1 MDNLL
6 IYSEDH
12 SAIIGCDKSYSG
24 EIIVPEGI
32 ICIADN
38 AFENCSISRIVL
50 QSSIK
55 KIGRRAFANCS
66 NLGDAFLNEG
76 LVEIAPLAFYG
87 CNSLVKIKMPSC
99 LGRFGGSGNN
109 IFYNEGRVFEG
120 CVSLKSVEIP
130 KGVTEIPCMTFAG
143 CVNLLSIRLPKT
155 VRTIGIDAFENCVSL
170 QKVIIS
176 DIARWCYVKKSSNPL
191 DYAHH
196 LFIDDETEI
205 VDLEIPEKI
214 DSISAH
220 SFEKCTGIKKVCFP
234 DGYVN
239 VGKNAF
245 KGCVGLKELTLYS
258 NNVGEILSEL
268 EGCDNIEVINIKC
281 YNSNICIGLKGFK
294 KLKAV
299 YSIDD
304 SGIKTQ
310 VDVDS
315 VITAK
320 AQEMKLMSMY
330 YHNINMNL
338 TMVQGKYPDKAS
350 FKAPIAKDGMLLEN
364 LYSSKQDTSI
374 LLKQDWINV
383 SGMGLV
389 LGWNDLRALDFDNFI
404 SRYNILEDDGE
415 YNIEDYDI
423 GKYRQECL
431 SLLGL
436 PENYQW
442 VVWSGSRYGFHII
455 IRVKDFEER
464 DSSRIAYSYYSGSS
478 HRRIELRWKGHL
490 VLPPSIHYSGEAYR
504 FFNNQIPTTEP
515 AYIDLGK
522 IENLLD
528 YYCGEN
534 HYYTY
539 NWGQRSFEIV
549 ERVKINAES
558 DSQGLYYDSREE
570 KKGRN
575 YIKWLE
581 TCATSQAYNTLAIKY
596 LLGEDVPANK
606 HKAFEYFKIA
616 TSQKTLELIPYNP
629 FENSPLRI
637 CDVNN
642 SHALF
647 NIASLMSI
655 GFFEGTQK
663 EINNCLEGI
672 NIKDLYL
679 PFEVDDSSFPEE
691 CIENKIDR
699 IRKQAAKYIHHNI
712 YLFFDTETTGI
723 PNDYNAPSSDTDN
736 WPRLVQLAWIL
747 EDETGTRIQSRNYI
761 VRPEGFEIP
770 EEAAKIH
777 GINTELADNEGF
789 DLYEVINEF
798 IEDLNVATNVVGHNV
813 AFDKKIL
820 GAEMIR
826 LDMKDEL
833 EKKKSY
839 CTMQSS
845 IDFCKIPGKYGF
857 KYPKLQ
863 ELYRKLFRSE
873 ERRVGKECRLLCRSR
888 WSPYH

>member
-50 QSSIK
+50 PSSIK

-66 NLGDAFLNEG
+66 NLLEVELNEG
-76 LVEIAPLAFYG
+76 LGEIASYAFYG
-87 CNSLVKIKMPSC
+87 CNSLVKIKLPSF
-99 LGRFGGSGNN
+99 LERFGSNN
-109 IFYNEGRVFEG
+109 YNEGCVFEG
-120 CVSLKSVEIP
+120 CISLESIEIP
-130 KGVTEIPCMTFAG
+130 KGVTDIPRRTFAG
-143 CVNLLSIRLPKT
+143 CVNLLSIRLPE
-155 VRTIGIDAFENCVSL
+155 TIKSIGFDAFENCVSL
-170 QKVIIS
+170 QKVIIP
-176 DIARWCYVKKSSNPL
+176 DIVRWCYVKKFSNPL

-205 VDLEIPEKI
+205 VDLDIPEKI
-214 DSISAH
+214 DSIYAH
-220 SFEKCTGIKKVCFP
+220 SFENCTGIKKVCFP

-245 KGCVGLKELTLYS
+245 KSCVGLKELTLYS
-258 NNVGEILSEL
+258 NNVGEILNEF
-268 EGCDNIEVINIKC
+268 EGCLNIEVVILKC
-281 YNSNICIGLKGFK
+281 FNRNICIGLKGFK
-294 KLKAV
+294 KLKAI

-304 SGIKTQ
+304 NGKKTQ

-315 VITAK
+315 FITTK

-338 TMVQGKYPDKAS
+338 TMVQGKYSDKAS

-389 LGWNDLRALDFDNFI
+389 LGWNDLRALDFDDFI
-404 SRYNILEDDGE
+404 SRNNVLEDDGD
-415 YNIEDYDI
+415 YNIEDYII
-423 GKYRQECL
+423 GDYRRECL

-436 PENYQW
+436 PEDYQW
-442 VVWSGSRYGFHII
+442 VVWSGSKKGFHII
-455 IRVKDFEER
+455 IRVKEFGDKESAPVSYSFVPNN
-464 DSSRIAYSYYSGSS
+464 DSSE
-478 HRRIELRWKGHL
+478 RIELRWKGHL
-490 VLPPSIHYSGEAYR
+490 ILPPSIHYSGETYG
-504 FFNNQIPTTEP
+504 FYNNQIPSTEP
-515 AYIDLGK
+515 QYVELGAIDD
-522 IENLLD
+522 LLD
-528 YYCGEN
+528 KYCGKN
-534 HYYTY
+534 LFKTY
-539 NWGQRSFEIV
+539 NWNNRSFDIV
-549 ERVKINAES
+549 ERVKNNTT
-558 DSQGLYYDSREE
+558 DSEGIACFSSWLD
-570 KKGRN
+570 KDKVV
-575 YIKWLE
+575 IHWLE
-581 TCATSQAYNTLAIKY
+581 ECATPQSYNSLAIKY
-596 LLGEDVPANK
+596 ILGEGVVADKEVAYK
-606 HKAFEYFKIA
+606 YFKMA
-616 TSQKTLELIPYNP
+616 NNKQSFYN
-629 FENSPLRI
+629 L
-637 CDVNN
+637 
-642 SHALF
+642 
-647 NIASLMSI
+647 ASLISI
-655 GFFEGTQK
+655 GYFDGTQQ
-663 EINNCLEGI
+663 EINEYLEQASLKGLL
-672 NIKDLYL
+672 D
-679 PFEVDDSSFPEE
+679 VDSERAND
-691 CIENKIDR
+691 
-699 IRKQAAKYIHHNI
+699 IRRQAARYIHHI
-712 YLFFDTETTGI
+712 TYLFFDTETTGI

-770 EEAAKIH
+770 DDAAKIH
-777 GINTELADNEGF
+777 GINTELANNEGY
-789 DLYEVINEF
+789 DLYYVINEF

-826 LDMKDEL
+826 LGMKDEL

-863 ELYRKLFRSE
+863 ELYRKLFDEDFEDAHNAMSDVE
-873 ERRVGKECRLLCRSR
+873 ATEKCFWELRRRKLI
-888 WSPYH
+888 

>member
-32 ICIADN
+32 ICITDN

-50 QSSIK
+50 PSSIK

-66 NLGDAFLNEG
+66 NLLEVELNEG
-76 LVEIAPLAFYG
+76 LGEIASYAFYG
-87 CNSLVKIKMPSC
+87 CNSLVKIKLPSF
-99 LGRFGGSGNN
+99 LERFGSNN
-109 IFYNEGRVFEG
+109 YNEGCVFEG
-120 CVSLKSVEIP
+120 CISLESIEIP
-130 KGVTEIPCMTFAG
+130 KGVTDIPHRTFAG
-143 CVNLLSIRLPKT
+143 CVNLLSIRLPE
-155 VRTIGIDAFENCVSL
+155 TIKSIGFDAFENCVSL
-170 QKVIIS
+170 QKVIIP
-176 DIARWCYVKKSSNPL
+176 DIVRWCYVKKFSNPL

-205 VDLEIPEKI
+205 VDLDIPEKI
-214 DSISAH
+214 DSIYAH
-220 SFEKCTGIKKVCFP
+220 SFENCTGIKKVCFP

-245 KGCVGLKELTLYS
+245 KSCVGLKELTLYS
-258 NNVGEILSEL
+258 NNVGEILNEF
-268 EGCDNIEVINIKC
+268 EGCLNIEVIILKC
-281 YNSNICIGLKGFK
+281 FNRNICIGLKGFK
-294 KLKAV
+294 KLKAI

-304 SGIKTQ
+304 NGKKTQ
-310 VDVDS
+310 IDVDS
-315 VITAK
+315 FITTK

-389 LGWNDLRALDFDNFI
+389 LGWNDLRALDFDDFI
-404 SRYNILEDDGE
+404 SRNNVLEDDGE
-415 YNIEDYDI
+415 YNIEDYNI
-423 GKYRQECL
+423 GDYRRDCL

-436 PENYQW
+436 PEDYQW
-442 VVWSGSRYGFHII
+442 VVWSGSKKGFHII
-455 IRVKDFEER
+455 IRVKEFGDKESAPVSYSFVPNN
-464 DSSRIAYSYYSGSS
+464 DSSE
-478 HRRIELRWKGHL
+478 RIELRWKGHL
-490 VLPPSIHYSGEAYR
+490 ILPPSIHYSGETYG
-504 FFNNQIPTTEP
+504 FYNNQIPSTEP
-515 AYIDLGK
+515 QYVELGAIDD
-522 IENLLD
+522 LLD
-528 YYCGEN
+528 KYCGKN
-534 HYYTY
+534 LFKTY
-539 NWGQRSFEIV
+539 NWNNRSFDIV
-549 ERVKINAES
+549 ERVKNNTT
-558 DSQGLYYDSREE
+558 DSEGIACFSSWLD
-570 KKGRN
+570 KDKDV
-575 YIKWLE
+575 IHWLE
-581 TCATSQAYNTLAIKY
+581 ECATPQSYNSLAIKY
-596 LLGEDVPANK
+596 ILGEGVVADKEVAYK
-606 HKAFEYFKIA
+606 YFKMA
-616 TSQKTLELIPYNP
+616 NNKQSFYN
-629 FENSPLRI
+629 L
-637 CDVNN
+637 
-642 SHALF
+642 
-647 NIASLMSI
+647 ASLISI
-655 GFFEGTQK
+655 GYFDGTQQ
-663 EINNCLEGI
+663 EINEYLEQASLKGLL
-672 NIKDLYL
+672 D
-679 PFEVDDSSFPEE
+679 VDSERAND
-691 CIENKIDR
+691 
-699 IRKQAAKYIHHNI
+699 IRRQAARYIHHI
-712 YLFFDTETTGI
+712 TYLFFDTETTGI

-770 EEAAKIH
+770 DDAAKIH
-777 GINTELADNEGF
+777 GINTELANNEGY
-789 DLYEVINEF
+789 DLYYVINEF

-826 LDMKDEL
+826 LGMKDEL

-863 ELYRKLFRSE
+863 ELYRKLFDEDFEDAHNAMSDVE
-873 ERRVGKECRLLCRSR
+873 ATEKCFWELRRRKLI
-888 WSPYH
+888 